1 MVRPCLLAGWL
12 LVAAVAVLRAAA
24 AQESGQRVHRCV
36 GARGEIVFSG
46 LPCATESAAATTPLP
61 VGGEAANAT
70 CPTSPAEL
78 RQRIGAAIARRDAN
92 ALAGLIR
99 WRGIGGGEA
108 GSRLGELRQLAQRP
122 LLAIDADGGEP
133 GEAAP
138 IGDSVRVRTG
148 SNEQDGVREHRFGV
162 LLESGCYWLTW

>member
-12 LVAAVAVLRAAA
+12 LVAAVAVLRPAA

-36 GARGEIVFSG
+36 GAHGEIVFSG
-46 LPCATESAAATTPLP
+46 LPCATETAAAAQSPVEDTSASAA
-61 VGGEAANAT
+61 
-70 CPTSPAEL
+70 CPASPTEL
-78 RQRIGAAIARRDAN
+78 RRRIGAALARKDAN

-122 LLAIDADGGEP
+122 LLAIEADGGAP
-133 GEAAP
+133 DPSAPAA
-138 IGDSVRVRTG
+138 DALRVRTG